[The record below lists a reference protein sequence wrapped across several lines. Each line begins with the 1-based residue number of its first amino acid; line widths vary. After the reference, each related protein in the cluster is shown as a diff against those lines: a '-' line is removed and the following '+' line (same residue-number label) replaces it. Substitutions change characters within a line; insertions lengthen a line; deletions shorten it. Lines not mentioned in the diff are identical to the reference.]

1 MIIGL
6 FDANEESIAYPAA
19 GLPVRRA
26 SRESISPRV
35 VVLFGGDLARR
46 KLVPGLYLLSE
57 STLTPERRI
66 VVTSLDDLDDGAFRE
81 FARAALR
88 EFGS

>member
-26 SRESISPRV
+26 SRESIPPHV

-46 KLVPGLYLLSE
+46 KLLPGL
-57 STLTPERRI
+57 
-66 VVTSLDDLDDGAFRE
+66 
-81 FARAALR
+81 
-88 EFGS
+88 